1 MAVFAIVFLTKVF
14 RSKRGHYPLCDL
26 RVSRVCRRAAFT
38 LTDYQTVTEGDAVC
52 YQPLLRGL
60 QQTALRDRRSEL
72 PVTHRHTF
80 LKKKKMAQMSF
91 VSADKFRFL
100 MNSPY
105 GTLSLSLSLYR
116 SDKVVC
122 PFEAHVA
129 AAGEDS

>member
-1 MAVFAIVFLTKVF
+1 MLSAVTAGAPTNSTPRWKIGTTSDTQTHVF
-14 RSKRGHYPLCDL
+14 
-26 RVSRVCRRAAFT
+26 
-38 LTDYQTVTEGDAVC
+38 E
-52 YQPLLRGL
+52 
-60 QQTALRDRRSEL
+60 
-72 PVTHRHTF
+72 
-80 LKKKKMAQMSF
+80 KKKMAQMSF

-116 SDKVVC
+116 SDEVVC